1 MTHGSMLY
9 LLMCVA
15 TFAAFSVVLAYN
27 SWQQSK
33 LGPETVPAPEQYP
46 ETTAQSVHA

>member
-1 MTHGSMLY
+1 MTDGNVLY

-15 TFAAFSVVLAYN
+15 MFAAFSVVLAYN

-33 LGPETVPAPEQYP
+33 LGPEMVPAPETHP
-46 ETTAQSVHA
+46 ETTAEPVHA